1 MLRLGG
7 AAYTS
12 VRALTCTTRE
22 SLSPAKLRMPLTPA
36 PAQGGTSA
44 GPRPRLR
51 RALSLWDLFLYG
63 VIVTSPV
70 APMSI
75 YGIVSDRARG
85 HVALIILL
93 AMFAM
98 LLTAVSYGRMARAH
112 PSAGSA
118 FAYVG
123 QEINPAAGYVVGW
136 SLVLDYILNPLICII
151 WCSQQA
157 HVFVASIPYPA
168 WAVLFAVLFTGLNV
182 QGIKTS
188 ARVNAMLAG
197 GIGIVVVIF
206 LIASTLY
213 ILHHPHDTSGFFS
226 QPFYDPHTWNRAG
239 VLSATSVAVL
249 TYMGFDAVS
258 TLAEEA
264 ENPRKILPATLL
276 TCLGIGAIS
285 LLEVYSAQL
294 VWGTTEHFP
303 NVDTAF
309 TFVAQRAWAPLFLV
323 LGLTLIIA
331 QIGSGIAA
339 QLGAAR
345 VLYGMGRSGAL
356 PTLFFG
362 AVEPKRRVPR
372 NNVVFVGVLALA
384 GALILPLAASESTA
398 YELAVN
404 LVNFG
409 ALIAF
414 MGVNA
419 AAFMRYYVREEK
431 KRWINFLQ
439 PVLGFLVC
447 ALLWWSLST
456 PSRLLGGAWMAFGIA
471 YGAWKTRGFK
481 SNLVNFEVPSD
492 VLPVTLKAL

>member
-1 MLRLGG
+1 M
-7 AAYTS
+7 
-12 VRALTCTTRE
+12 
-22 SLSPAKLRMPLTPA
+22 SPASA
-36 PAQGGTSA
+36 PARGGVSE
-44 GPRPRLR
+44 GPQPRLR
-51 RALSLWDLFLYG
+51 RALTLWDLFIYG

-75 YGIVSDRARG
+75 YGIVSDRAHG
-85 HVALIILL
+85 HVAAIIVI

-123 QEINPAAGYVVGW
+123 QELNPVAGYVVGW

-157 HVFVASIPYPA
+157 HVFIPPIPYSA
-168 WAVLFAVLFTGLNV
+168 WAVFFAVLFTTLNV

-188 ARVNAMLAG
+188 AHVNAMLAA
-197 GIGIVVVIF
+197 GIGLVVVVF
-206 LIASTLY
+206 LVASTLY
-213 ILHHPHDTSGFFS
+213 VVHHPHPNASYYT
-226 QPFYDPHTWNRAG
+226 QPFYDSHTWSAG
-239 VLSATSVAVL
+239 AVLGATSVAVL

-264 ENPRKILPATLL
+264 QNPRKILPATLL
-276 TCLGIGAIS
+276 TCIGIGGIS
-285 LLEVYSAQL
+285 LLEVYAAQL
-294 VWGTTEHFP
+294 VWGTSEQFP

-309 TFVAQRAWAPLFLV
+309 TFVAQRAWAPLFVV
-323 LGLTLIIA
+323 LGTTLIIA

-345 VLYGMGRSGAL
+345 VLYGMGRSRAL
-356 PTLFFG
+356 PASFFG

-372 NNVVFVGVLALA
+372 NNVVLVGALALA
-384 GALILPLAASESTA
+384 GALILPLVSESTA
-398 YELAVN
+398 YELAVS

-419 AAFMRYYVREEK
+419 AALMRYYVRADT
-431 KRWINFLQ
+431 KRWINFVQ

-447 ALLWWSLST
+447 LLLWWGLSAPSLWV
-456 PSRLLGGAWMAFGIA
+456 GGAWMTIGILV
-471 YGAWKTRGFK
+471 GALRTGGFK
-481 SNLVNFEVPSD
+481 ANLVHFEVPPDTSAD
-492 VLPVTLKAL
+492 SEPAPVKS

>member
-1 MLRLGG
+1 M
-7 AAYTS
+7 
-12 VRALTCTTRE
+12 
-22 SLSPAKLRMPLTPA
+22 TP
-36 PAQGGTSA
+36 GS
-44 GPRPRLR
+44 RLR
-51 RALSLWDLFLYG
+51 RALSLRDLVLYG

-75 YGIVSDRARG
+75 YGIVSNRAHG
-85 HVALIILL
+85 HVATIILI

-123 QEINPAAGYVVGW
+123 QEINPIAGYVVGW

-157 HVFVASIPYPA
+157 HVFVPEVSYSV
-168 WAVLFAVLFTGLNV
+168 WAVLFAVCFTVLNV

-188 ARVNAMLAG
+188 VRVNAMLAV
-197 GIGIVVVIF
+197 GIGLVVVVF
-206 LIASTLY
+206 LIASTSY
-213 ILHHPHDTSGFFS
+213 VMHHSHPAGFFIR
-226 QPFYDPHTWNRAG
+226 PFYDSHTWTASG
-239 VLSATSVAVL
+239 VLGATSVAIL

-264 ENPRKILPATLL
+264 HNPRQILPATLL

-285 LLEVYSAQL
+285 LLEVYAAQL
-294 VWGTTEHFP
+294 VWGTSEVFP
-303 NVDTAF
+303 NSDTAF
-309 TFVAQRAWAPLFLV
+309 TFVAQRAWSPLFLV
-323 LGLTLIIA
+323 MGLTLIIA
-331 QIGSGIAA
+331 QMGSGIAA

-356 PTLFFG
+356 PVSFFG
-362 AVEPKRRVPR
+362 AIDPRRCVPS
-372 NNVVFVGVLALA
+372 NNVIFVGTLALA
-384 GALILPLAASESTA
+384 GALILPLTANTSA

-419 AAFMRYYVREEK
+419 AAFARYYVRAEK
-431 KRWINFLQ
+431 KRLINFIA

-447 ALLWWSLST
+447 LLLWWGLST
-456 PSRLLGGAWMAFGIA
+456 PCKILGGIWMAAGIIF
-471 YGAWKTRGFK
+471 GAWKTRGFK
-481 SNLVNFEVPSD
+481 SNLVDFAIPPETLHDALVE
-492 VLPVTLKAL
+492 TLKV